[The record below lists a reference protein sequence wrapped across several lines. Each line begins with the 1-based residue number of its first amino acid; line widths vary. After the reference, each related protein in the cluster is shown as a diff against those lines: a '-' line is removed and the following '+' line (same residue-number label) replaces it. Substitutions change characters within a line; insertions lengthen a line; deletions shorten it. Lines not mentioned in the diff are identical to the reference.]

1 MLASH
6 DGPVPVWCLAHRQSA
21 ARGRRGRAW
30 ASPPGN
36 FFASV
41 RIAPGGELAG
51 FARYSFVA
59 ALALHDALS
68 DLTNAAGRIVLKW
81 PNDVLVDGRK
91 TCGIL
96 LETAHAPDR
105 NDLVIGFGVNLV
117 AAPRP
122 DEVEPVA
129 VLPGDIL
136 SLTGVRLAAPVLL
149 DQLAVRFDYWSSIL
163 EADRFAEVRAAWLSR
178 ATGLG
183 ARITAGLPYA
193 THHGVFEDI
202 DADGALVLR
211 TDTGRLVL
219 QAADVYFADD

>member
-1 MLASH
+1 MLVCH
-6 DGPVPVWCLAHRQSA
+6 DGPVPVWCLAHKQTA

-30 ASPPGN
+30 ASPQGN

-41 RIAPGGELAG
+41 RISPSGALAG
-51 FARYSFVA
+51 YARYSFVA

-81 PNDVLVDGRK
+81 PNDVLVDGCK

-96 LETAHAPDR
+96 LETAYAPDR
-105 NDLVIGFGVNLV
+105 TDLVIGFGVNLV

-122 DEVEPVA
+122 DEVEPGA

-136 SLTGVRLAAPVLL
+136 SLTGMTLAAQDLL
-149 DQLAVRFDYWSSIL
+149 DHLAARFDHWSSVL
-163 EADRFAEVRAAWLSR
+163 DADGFADVRAAWLSR
-178 ATGLG
+178 AKGLG
-183 ARITAGLPYA
+183 ARITARLPNA

-211 TDTGRLVL
+211 TDAGRLVL
-219 QAADVYFADD
+219 QAADVYFAEN